1 MYGICNLSIVPVR
14 AEPSDRSEM
23 VSQLLLGEHFTI
35 LENHVKWMKIQI
47 AWDNYVGWIS
57 SKQYDI
63 INQAQF
69 EALNVAH
76 PLMVAD
82 IAHVIVHQ
90 YTKETMAVV
99 MGSVLPHY
107 EKHAFFLAKEAY
119 KYEGSLQELAPKNV
133 RHAIVEAAYL
143 YLNSPYLW
151 GGKSPFGIDC
161 SGFTQMVYK
170 LCGVKVLRD
179 ASQQAQQG
187 IPLSFIEEA
196 LPGDLAFFDNE
207 EGKITHVGIVLKDNK
222 IIHASGSVRIDNLDH
237 QGIYNVISKT
247 YTHNLRVIKNIIS
260 E

>member
-35 LENHVKWMKIQI
+35 LESNAKWIKIAN
-47 AWDNYVGWIS
+47 AWDGYTGWIS
-57 SKQYDI
+57 NKQY
-63 INQAQF
+63 
-69 EALNVAH
+69 EALSQTQFDELNVSH
-76 PLMVAD
+76 PNMVAD

-90 YTKETMAVV
+90 FTKETLAVV

-107 EKHAFFLAKEAY
+107 AKHAFFIANEAY
-119 KYEGSLQELAPKNV
+119 KYEGSLQGTAPKNV
-133 RHAIVEAAYL
+133 RHAIIEAAYL
-143 YLNSPYLW
+143 YLNSPYMW

-170 LCGVKVLRD
+170 LCGVKILRD
-179 ASQQAQQG
+179 AAQQAQLG

-196 LPGDLAFFDNE
+196 LPGDLAFFDND
-207 EGKITHVGIVLKDNK
+207 EGKIIHVGIVLKGSK
-222 IIHASGSVRIDNLDH
+222 IIHASGSVRIDKLDH
-237 QGIYNVISKT
+237 QGIYNENTRS
-247 YTHNLRVIKNIIS
+247 YTHNLRVIKNIIA

>member
-1 MYGICNLSIVPVR
+1 MYGICNLSIVPMR

-23 VSQLLLGEHFTI
+23 VSQLILGEHFTI
-35 LENHVKWMKIQI
+35 LESHAKWLKIQH

-57 SKQYDI
+57 NKQCDTLTE
-63 INQAQF
+63 AQF
-69 EALNVAH
+69 EELNAAA
-76 PLMVAD
+76 PIMVTD

-99 MGSVLPHY
+99 MGSVLPHFA
-107 EKHAFFLAKEAY
+107 KHAFFLANEAY
-119 KYEGSLQELAPKNV
+119 KYEGSLQGSAPKNV

-170 LCGVKVLRD
+170 LCGLKILRD
-179 ASQQAQQG
+179 ASQQAQMG
-187 IPLSFIEEA
+187 TPLSFIEEA

-207 EGKITHVGIVLKDNK
+207 EGKIIHVGIVLKGNK
-222 IIHASGSVRIDNLDH
+222 IIHASGSVRIDKLDH
-237 QGIYNVISKT
+237 QGIYNENTKN
-247 YTHNLRVIKNIIS
+247 YTHNLRVIKNIIAD
-260 E
+260 

>member
-47 AWDNYVGWIS
+47 AWDNYIGWIS

-76 PLMVAD
+76 PSMVAD

-133 RHAIVEAAYL
+133 RHAIVEAAY
-143 YLNSPYLW
+143 Y
-151 GGKSPFGIDC
+151 I
-161 SGFTQMVYK
+161 
-170 LCGVKVLRD
+170 
-179 ASQQAQQG
+179 
-187 IPLSFIEEA
+187 
-196 LPGDLAFFDNE
+196 
-207 EGKITHVGIVLKDNK
+207 
-222 IIHASGSVRIDNLDH
+222 
-237 QGIYNVISKT
+237 
-247 YTHNLRVIKNIIS
+247 
-260 E
+260 